1 MFCKN
6 CGTELAEEALFCP
19 NCGTKVE
26 TGPDAGFSQ
35 SDSTQNA
42 NTSQQNF
49 SQNANASQQNFSQ
62 NANTSQQNFSQNAN
76 ASQQNFSQDANASQ
90 QNFSQDANASQ
101 QGYSQDKGPQ
111 FQSGY
116 NGGPYYNNQASPNTV
131 SYQTIARYVS
141 AGFAI
146 LFAWFFLKN
155 IVSGIAGLFGS
166 FFNIFDYFGWQHYFS
181 VFYLFHSIFT
191 LAIGAAYAALALL
204 MFESYR
210 SFDRNHSKNLVLSV
224 TATGIL
230 TIILALIRMLF
241 TTTSYFG
248 LVVNYLPFVWAMIF
262 VGGAI
267 ACMFVFAHLDGGFT
281 LSGSPIIDEVKNAT
295 TAEVND
301 LRNFFNSLSSK
312 PGMSAGANGYNMNN
326 DMNNNY
332 NNMNG
337 NFNGAPNGFNNAPG
351 GMNMPPQRLRTDYSL
366 VAYILLGIVT
376 CGIYPLYMVHCLARD
391 MNVTGNGD
399 GQHTNGLLM
408 LILLST
414 ITCGIYGWIYWYKL
428 GNRQSYTAPRYGMTF
443 QENGTTVLLWMFFGS
458 LLCGIGSFIAMHI
471 IIKNTNALN
480 AAYNQRN
487 GFYN

>member
-42 NTSQQNF
+42 NASQQNF

-62 NANTSQQNFSQNAN
+62 N
-76 ASQQNFSQDANASQ
+76 
-90 QNFSQDANASQ
+90 ANASQ

-281 LSGSPIIDEVKNAT
+281 LSGGPIIDEVKNAT

-337 NFNGAPNGFNNAPG
+337 NFNGAPNGFNGAPNGFNNAPG

-458 LLCGIGSFIAMHI
+458 FLCGIGAFIAMHI

>member
-26 TGPDAGFSQ
+26 TGPDAVFSQ
-35 SDSTQNA
+35 SDST
-42 NTSQQNF
+42 
-49 SQNANASQQNFSQ
+49 
-62 NANTSQQNFSQNAN
+62 QNAN

-281 LSGSPIIDEVKNAT
+281 LSGGPIIDEVKNAT

-301 LRNFFNSLSSK
+301 LRNFFNSLSPK

-337 NFNGAPNGFNNAPG
+337 NASYGTNPNGFNGAPNGSNPYGSNPNGFNGAPN

-414 ITCGIYGWIYWYKL
+414 IT
-428 GNRQSYTAPRYGMTF
+428 
-443 QENGTTVLLWMFFGS
+443 
-458 LLCGIGSFIAMHI
+458 
-471 IIKNTNALN
+471 
-480 AAYNQRN
+480 
-487 GFYN
+487 